1 MPRLKPQEKAF
12 AADGTPDT
20 AFNRIVS
27 AHVEREKKLLKEI
40 NWLRIFNLISWAALL
55 FSIFGWYQT
64 KNLPKTVP
72 LVIEV
77 SEFGVPRY
85 IGKIETLSYE
95 KFQPK
100 DYMIKAHLSDFV
112 QYTREI
118 ILDSDVM
125 YKDILK
131 TFGWVSLDLKQRL
144 NEEIQLKDPF
154 SQVGRIK
161 LNVKI
166 ESIIPTT
173 NNTWQ
178 VDWYDE
184 KTSMNGDIISQTK
197 YRGLF
202 TVQQQEPK
210 DEKERERNPLGIYIT
225 DYNIVELK
233 KID

>member
-1 MPRLKPQEKAF
+1 MPRLKASEKAY
-12 AADGTPDT
+12 TPDSSPET

-27 AHVEREKKLLKEI
+27 AHVERERKLIKEI
-40 NWLRIFNLISWAALL
+40 NWLRIFNFISWLALL
-55 FSIFGWYQT
+55 ASIIGWYQT
-64 KNLPKTVP
+64 KNMPKTVP
-72 LVIEV
+72 LVVEV

-85 IGKIETLSYE
+85 VGKIETLSYE

-100 DYMIKAHLSDFV
+100 EYMIKAQLSDFV

-144 NEEIQLKDPF
+144 NEEIQERDPF

-161 LNVKI
+161 VTVII
-166 ESIIPTT
+166 ESIIPST

-178 VDWYDE
+178 VDWVDQT
-184 KTSMNGDIISQTK
+184 TSMNGDVIKEIK

-202 TVQQQEPK
+202 TIQQQEPK
-210 DEKERERNPLGIYIT
+210 GDKERERNPLGIYIT

-233 KID
+233 KPE